1 LNENYKFKKYFF
13 KGKRLFIRI
22 FSGDGYSYHDVKWR
36 HFTVE
41 FFLHSKRDIKI
52 QKYLIRLLRKLK
64 LNVILYKDKRYEC
77 NRIRT
82 YSKQFFE
89 FINNYHGKPDKE
101 FKVGFISGMI
111 DAEGSVSLKKSYI
124 TVVNTDKELLLKL
137 RSYLYDL
144 GINSTM
150 STKKQQNKN
159 WSDLYLLNISNAFIS
174 IKNNSLKVNSGA
186 IP

>member
-1 LNENYKFKKYFF
+1 
-13 KGKRLFIRI
+13 
-22 FSGDGYSYHDVKWR
+22 
-36 HFTVE
+36 
-41 FFLHSKRDIKI
+41 
-52 QKYLIRLLRKLK
+52 
-64 LNVILYKDKRYEC
+64 
-77 NRIRT
+77 
-82 YSKQFFE
+82 
-89 FINNYHGKPDKE
+89 
-101 FKVGFISGMI
+101 MI